1 MFDHKL
7 SNGMKIAIDVS
18 PLTSGNFLQHRVR
31 GTGFYLRNLRENL
44 LKFHSKNEYE
54 FFDRSKKNHVEA
66 DVIHYPYFEPY
77 FLTLPS
83 NIKKNIV
90 VTVHDLTPLVFKE
103 NFPSG
108 IKGKI
113 KWKIQKRSLQKCDG
127 IITDSIS
134 SKKDIAKY
142 AEIEESKIHVVYLAA
157 ADYFKPL
164 VNTSTLRSV
173 KVKYK
178 LPEKFVLY
186 VGDVTWNKNLPGL
199 IRAINRTDFN
209 LVIVGEAFVKGDFDR
224 SNPWNQ
230 DLALAQ
236 ELALPNKKI
245 IALGYVSD
253 RDLAQIYNMATVFVM
268 PSLYEGFG
276 LPVLEAMQSGCP
288 VITSQR
294 GSIPEI
300 GGEAAYYVDP
310 LSADSIVEGI
320 KEVYMDEK
328 IRKKLSQAGLKQA
341 EKFSWKK
348 TVDDTF
354 KVYETVF
361 ATNK

>member
-1 MFDHKL
+1 
-7 SNGMKIAIDVS
+7 MKIAIDVS
-18 PLTSGNFLQHRVR
+18 PLNSGNFLQHRVR

-44 LKFHSKNEYE
+44 LKFHSENEYE
-54 FFDRSKKNHVEA
+54 FFDRSKKNYVEA

-113 KWKIQKRSLQKCDG
+113 KWKIQKRSLEKSDA
-127 IITDSIS
+127 IITDSLS
-134 SKKDIAKY
+134 SKKDIMRFLDY
-142 AEIEESKIHVVYLAA
+142 NSNKIHVVYLAA
-157 ADYFKPL
+157 ASYFKPQPKIKATE
-164 VNTSTLRSV
+164 VIKKFN
-173 KVKYK
+173 
-178 LPEKFVLY
+178 LPDKFILY
-186 VGDVTWNKNLPGL
+186 VGDVTWNKNLPRL
-199 IRAINRTDFN
+199 IEAINKTDYH
-209 LVIVGEAFVKGDFDR
+209 LVIVGEAFKSKNYDKT
-224 SNPWNQ
+224 NPWNK
-230 DLALAQ
+230 DLEVAQKLA
-236 ELALPNKKI
+236 EKNKRVI
-245 IALGYVSD
+245 PIGFVENEDLVS
-253 RDLAQIYNMATVFVM
+253 LYNAAILFVI

-288 VITSQR
+288 VVTSQR
-294 GSIPEI
+294 GSLPEVA
-300 GGEAAYYVDP
+300 GEAAYYVDP
-310 LSADSIVEGI
+310 ISADSVIEGI
-320 KEVYMDEK
+320 KKVYVDEE
-328 IRKKLSQAGLKQA
+328 IRKKLSHAGLKQA